1 MGPPLSLALCPGLG
15 AVGTLELLAGVWER
29 DGVIPAPGPVG
40 LRKGKQGRRGLGGD
54 PGAGGADRLGSTLLV
69 CPKPFRSQKTNPSCR
84 GSADHDPLVSCEI
97 RLVGRDPHF

>member
-40 LRKGKQGRRGLGGD
+40 LRKGKQGRRGWEGILELGVLTGW
-54 PGAGGADRLGSTLLV
+54 GAPHWCAPSPLGLRKRTH
-69 CPKPFRSQKTNPSCR
+69 P
-84 GSADHDPLVSCEI
+84 A
-97 RLVGRDPHF
+97 VGLQITTR